1 MTKLVWDLVQTFQ
14 VVGDIYNPY
23 GIDFIIIA
31 RLEAMCLEL
40 SCMSSPFKILPESP
54 RVYQEHRII
63 IFVLWQQYA
72 HVEGQKKD
80 AN

>member
-23 GIDFIIIA
+23 GIDFIIA

-40 SCMSSPFKILPESP
+40 SCMSSPFKTLAESP
-54 RVYQEHRII
+54 RVYQEHRIV